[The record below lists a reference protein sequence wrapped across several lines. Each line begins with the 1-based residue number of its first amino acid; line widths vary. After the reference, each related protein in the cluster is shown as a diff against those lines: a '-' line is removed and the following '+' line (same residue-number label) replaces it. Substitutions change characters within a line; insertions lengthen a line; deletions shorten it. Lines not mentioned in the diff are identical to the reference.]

1 MDNHSGVGVIDKAA
15 AILGV
20 LEDGPATLAQ
30 IVATTH
36 VARPTAHRL
45 LLALEHHHLVGRD
58 ASGAFVLGKRFLRLA
73 ASVGE
78 DRLVAAAQPVLVA
91 LRDRTD
97 ESAQL
102 YRLHG
107 EHRICIAAADRPV
120 GLRDSIPVGTT
131 MTMTAGSAAKVL
143 LAWAD
148 PDVVHRAL
156 EGARFTVADLAQV
169 REQGWAESSAERE
182 PGVSSVSAP
191 VWGPS
196 GSVVAA
202 VSISGPAERL
212 TSHPGAKHAAA
223 VVDAARQLSEV
234 LRRSDEGINR

>member
-1 MDNHSGVGVIDKAA
+1 MANSSGVGVVDKTA
-15 AILGV
+15 AILNA
-20 LEDGPATLAQ
+20 LEYGPATLAQ
-30 IVATTH
+30 IVDSTH
-36 VARPTAHRL
+36 LARPTAHRL
-45 LLALEHHHLVGRD
+45 LLALEHHHLVDRD

-78 DRLVAAAQPVLVA
+78 DRLVAAAQPVLTA

-143 LAWAD
+143 LAWAE
-148 PDVVHRAL
+148 PDIVHRAL
-156 EGARFTVADLAQV
+156 VGARFTAADLAQV
-169 REQGWAESSAERE
+169 REAGWAESSAERE

-202 VSISGPAERL
+202 VSISGPAGRL
-212 TSHPGAKHAAA
+212 TGHPGQKHAAA
-223 VVDAARQLSEV
+223 TVDAARQLTEV
-234 LRRSDEGINR
+234 LRRSDDR